1 MGLNFI
7 HLNSSEPVKTDE
19 SDKLARLKQREREI
33 MNKVGCPLVG
43 NFNFS
48 KEVIFYQLSRLV
60 LEIEQISPKQT
71 IFTIYSFLDFLAD
84 NLKKLKSRDV
94 YRANEYKVDLDSSNV
109 QKALEEQMKD
119 YGHIFRLTVLS
130 PCN

>member
-33 MNKVGCPLVG
+33 MNKVGCPLVV
-43 NFNFS
+43 NFDFFS
-48 KEVIFYQLSRLV
+48 RSHFSSAVKICSRNQANIAKL
-60 LEIEQISPKQT
+60 
-71 IFTIYSFLDFLAD
+71 TIYSFRYFAAD

-119 YGHIFRLTVLS
+119 
-130 PCN
+130 